1 MKIAVLASSYPPM
14 VSGAALFAE
23 KLAVEMAKRSHEVL
37 VLATSDRSYPYR
49 VTGPRLIVERFRSYR
64 IPLPIFQRMV
74 VWPHRL
80 IMTRL
85 DEFAPDVIHIH
96 DPFQFGLSGLL
107 YGRRQRVPVVFTI
120 HQLPWFVSAYLPN
133 SLYLHKTLEDVLW
146 RYACWF
152 LGQCALVAVPTQTI
166 AEVVHAHTCIL
177 PEVISYGVDLDTFQ
191 PFALDPGEE
200 DIVRARLGVPNGF
213 PIILYI
219 GRLDLDKHVERVVR
233 AAAQAMKQVQAQLVV
248 VGDGTQRKKLIQ
260 LCRTLNIFERSHFP
274 GFISNKDGLPAIYRA
289 SSLFVTASEIETQG
303 IVLLEATA
311 CGLPIVAVRATCVH
325 EIVHTGDNGLLAAP
339 GDINELAS
347 NITWLLQHPD
357 QARIMGQAGRKIVES
372 HPLGAALNAYEVL
385 YEKVA
390 QFAQLPATT
399 ASTSAAVPGLP
410 KGSE

>member
-23 KLAVEMAKRSHEVL
+23 KLAVEMAKRNHEVL

-64 IPLPIFQRMV
+64 YPLRVFQRVV

-80 IMTRL
+80 IMARL
-85 DEFAPDVIHIH
+85 EEFAPDVIHIH
-96 DPFQFGLSGLL
+96 DPLQFGLSSLF

-133 SLYLHKTLEDVLW
+133 FLYLHKTLENVLW

-152 LGQCALVAVPTQTI
+152 LRHCTQVAVPTQTI
-166 AEVVHAHTCIL
+166 AQVVQAHTSIL
-177 PEVISYGVDLDTFQ
+177 PEVISYGVDLDNFQ

-213 PIILYI
+213 PIILHV

-233 AAAQAMKQVQAQLVV
+233 AAAQAMKVVQAQLLV
-248 VGDGTQRKKLIQ
+248 VGDGTQKKKLIQ
-260 LCRTLNIFERSHFP
+260 LCRALDIFERSHFP
-274 GFISNKDGLPAIYRA
+274 GFISNQDGLPPIYRA
-289 SSLFVTASEIETQG
+289 SALFVTASEIETQG
-303 IVLLEATA
+303 IVLLEAAA

-325 EIVHTGDNGLLAAP
+325 EIVHTGDNGILATP
-339 GDINELAS
+339 GDINELAGS
-347 NITWLLQHPD
+347 ITWLLQHPA
-357 QARIMGQAGRKIVES
+357 QARIMGQVGRKIVES

-385 YEKVA
+385 YEKAVQNA
-390 QFAQLPATT
+390 QFPATT
-399 ASTSAAVPGLP
+399 ASTSAAVPSHL
-410 KGSE
+410 KQSE